1 MDQDITK
8 TIRRLKSIGLFTN
21 VPEEL
26 LAELANKV
34 QGREIG
40 KNEPIVKRNDPGDT
54 LFQIRSGWAKIT
66 TIEPS
71 GNEILISHIG
81 PGQTIGDVSMIDG
94 KPFSIDVTA
103 LIPVTVA
110 TLSRQDFSDWL
121 DKHPEVALDILRG
134 ISSKLRIS
142 SQYVEKA
149 IEWSNRI
156 AKGDYDMTMS
166 QVNLEHTFVTTRG
179 QPDET
184 MVAEFLAAF
193 HQMID
198 GVKTREATLKQ
209 QIQELTI
216 KIDAT
221 KVDNEVSELTS
232 TSFFVNLKAAGDRL
246 RKKREEEES

>member
-1 MDQDITK
+1 MDQDINK
-8 TIRRLKSIGLFTN
+8 AIRRLKSVPLFTN

-26 LAELANKV
+26 LAELAEKIET
-34 QGREIG
+34 REIG
-40 KNEPIVKRNDPGDT
+40 KNEPIVRNGDPGET
-54 LFQIRSGWAKIT
+54 LFMLRSGWAKLT
-66 TIEPS
+66 TVEPN
-71 GNEILISHIG
+71 GNELLLSHIG

-94 KPFSIDVTA
+94 KPFSIDVTT
-103 LIPVTVA
+103 LLPVTIA
-110 TLSRQDFSDWL
+110 TLSRHAFSDWL

-134 ISSKLRIS
+134 ISSKLRIN

-179 QPDET
+179 QPDES

-198 GVKTREATLKQ
+198 GVKTREETLKQ
-209 QIQELTI
+209 QIQELSI
-216 KIDAT
+216 KIDAS
-221 KVDNEVSELTS
+221 KVDSEVSELTN
-232 TSFFVNLKAAGDRL
+232 TSFFVNLKAAGGRL
-246 RKKREEEES
+246 RKKREEE